1 MTSTAPT
8 SAARSRRP
16 DGAVRTVRT
25 RRAGTAARA
34 LVACLCLL
42 GVAACS
48 PTRAGNA
55 AVVGE
60 HAISEQQLQDQ
71 VDAIVKASAAQ
82 GDRSTVVRSAL
93 SALVT
98 FQLIDAVAK
107 DQGVQAAPAAVNAL
121 RTQART
127 QLPAQADYEK
137 VIAQQFVAPRNAEQF
152 LRLIVLSDALGR
164 KLVPG
169 DDQDP
174 KVAAARTEK
183 IRQAEEATAKRL
195 GVRINPRYGS
205 WSVKEMTVVPS
216 LSGGLA
222 TPEGGASAPADP
234 ALDPTTGGQDPA
246 GGQSAG

>member
-1 MTSTAPT
+1 MNRTVPMS
-8 SAARSRRP
+8 ARSRLPAGSRV
-16 DGAVRTVRT
+16 AVK
-25 RRAGTAARA
+25 A

-42 GVAACS
+42 GTGACA

-55 AVVGE
+55 AVVDN
-60 HAISEQQLQDQ
+60 HAIPERQLQDQ
-71 VDAIVKASAAQ
+71 VDAIVKASANQTDNRAA
-82 GDRSTVVRSAL
+82 VARSAL

-107 DQGVQAAPAAVNAL
+107 SQGVQAPPEAINAL

-137 VIAQQFVAPRNAEQF
+137 VIAQQFVAPKNAERF
-152 LRLIVLSDALGR
+152 LRLIVLSDTLGR

-183 IRQAEEATAKRL
+183 IRQAEEAVAERL
-195 GVRINPRYGS
+195 GVKINPRYGR
-205 WSVKEMTVVPS
+205 WSAKDMNVLPS

-222 TPEGGASAPADP
+222 TPAAGASAAAAPVDP
-234 ALDPTTGGQDPA
+234 AAGAGQDPA